1 MRSKASL
8 LASWCGIKDEITQ
21 RLAGLMSVAI
31 RGPPF
36 VADGTFGDLYR
47 ADLTNLR
54 HIFAVIFFLDFA
66 FVRAVDL
73 FDTDVQAGQE
83 YSVLMA
89 KDLTVSHSVP
99 LKRSPCFFE
108 GFFADD
114 PNG

>member
-1 MRSKASL
+1 MVRHQGRDNATSRRADVGSDPRS
-8 LASWCGIKDEITQ
+8 
-21 RLAGLMSVAI
+21 
-31 RGPPF
+31 PF

-89 KDLTVSHSVP
+89 QDLTVSHSVP

>member
-54 HIFAVIFFLDFA
+54 HIFAVTFFLDLRSFA
-66 FVRAVDL
+66 R
-73 FDTDVQAGQE
+73 
-83 YSVLMA
+83 
-89 KDLTVSHSVP
+89 LTSSTP
-99 LKRSPCFFE
+99 MSKPGRNIQS
-108 GFFADD
+108 
-114 PNG
+114 